1 MYEIDGIIGDTREI
15 KEAYDRLDLDFIN
28 NFILKLINSK
38 KIELDHPFF
47 KGITTLVKN
56 SVRIKEVNVVFLT
69 DIKGGNRWCFVQST
83 NFIDAIFIEEEVL
96 ILHDSAFPAKVLSA
110 HNFFIKNKINYSQF
124 FEYENI
130 FGGFVISHKRPF
142 HYIYDF
148 LRNVHLFSDH
158 IIKSNKK
165 IVSEGGEFLPISKI
179 YGMQYE
185 KSENE
190 FYLYISS
197 LQAFKAKA
205 LNSQNVRD
213 MEDCILNAV
222 EPSNLPILDK
232 SDFILWIGITGQK
245 RSWIQQI
252 DGYKNIIN
260 KVAGTYSNVL
270 VLVDGMTSYYNQ
282 EDFVEEDSRIFESI
296 RTLINPNVKI
306 KSLIGLDYFRKI
318 ALAKRVDFFIS
329 NGGSGSIV
337 PDRICKLPGVMH
349 SSKDFWTF
357 GYNKS
362 KKSICVPKD
371 RINDLYLHSN
381 LNSPLRSYFIEW
393 SLIFNLMS
401 NLVPAI
407 DDEKKL
413 EVGDFHSK
421 ESMDIFFKET
431 FRFFSYEIFSEQ
443 DENMILNKLAKKFE
457 VIGDSHTSKKLLEI
471 ASLF

>member
-1 MYEIDGIIGDTREI
+1 MYEIDKVIGDMREI

-28 NFILKLINSK
+28 SFILKLINSE
-38 KIELDHPFF
+38 KIELEHPFF
-47 KGITTLVKN
+47 KGIITLVKN

-69 DIKGGNRWCFVQST
+69 DVRGGSRWCFVQST
-83 NFIDAIFIEEEVL
+83 NFIDAIFIEEEVF
-96 ILHDSAFPAKVLSA
+96 ILHESAFPAKVLSA
-110 HNFFIKNKINYSQF
+110 HNLFIKNKNNYSRF
-124 FEYENI
+124 FKDENV

-165 IVSEGGEFLPISKI
+165 IISEGGEFLPISKI
-179 YGMQYE
+179 YGIQYK

-197 LQAFKAKA
+197 IQAFKAKA
-205 LNSQNVRD
+205 LNSQNVYD
-213 MEDCILNAV
+213 MEECILNAV
-222 EPSNLPILDK
+222 EPSNLPVLDK

-260 KVAGTYSNVL
+260 RVAETYSNVL

-282 EDFVEEDSRIFESI
+282 EDLVEEDSRIFESI
-296 RTLINPNVKI
+296 SKLINPNIKI
-306 KSLIGLDYFRKI
+306 KSLIGIDYFRKI

-362 KKSICVPKD
+362 KKSICIPKD
-371 RINDLYLHSN
+371 SINDLPLHSN

-393 SLIFNLMS
+393 SLIFNFMS
-401 NLVPAI
+401 SLVPAI
-407 DDEKKL
+407 GNEKKL
-413 EVGDFHSK
+413 EVDDFDSQQ
-421 ESMDIFFKET
+421 SMDIFFKET
-431 FRFFSYEIFSEQ
+431 FRFFSCEIFSEQ
-443 DENMILNKLAKKFE
+443 NEDVILKKLARKFE
-457 VIGDSHTSKKLLEI
+457 IIGDSHTSKKLLEI
-471 ASLF
+471 AGLF